1 MSNTSRLTSENAA
14 DAPSEAIPAQRVTG
28 PPVVTSTAGVSSC
41 RCGHTAELHEHFR
54 PGSECGACECG
65 RYRTTA
71 AFAAQLT
78 ALMRRR

>member
-1 MSNTSRLTSENAA
+1 MSNVSRSTSENAI
-14 DAPSEAIPAQRVTG
+14 DAPDGAIPWVPSPR
-28 PPVVTSTAGVSSC
+28 PVMTTTRVSSC
-41 RCGHTAELHEHFR
+41 RCGHTAELHEHYR
-54 PGSECGACECG
+54 AGSECAACGCG